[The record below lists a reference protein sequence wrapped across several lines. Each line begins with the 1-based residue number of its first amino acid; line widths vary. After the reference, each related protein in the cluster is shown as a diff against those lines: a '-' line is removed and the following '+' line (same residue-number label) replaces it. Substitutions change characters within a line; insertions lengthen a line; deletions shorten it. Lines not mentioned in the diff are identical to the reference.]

1 MVGRIVSSKA
11 IKQFSTL
18 MAMNESNRPAIWI
31 LGMVGWGSIT
41 LVQWNLITGI
51 ACGAAGFVAA
61 CLSIYSWVEKR
72 RRKARELRDHGTT
85 DHGPREKE
93 LKRKHHHRNWLV
105 LWLVMGVLLLWV
117 TALYAQPDENTVDGG
132 TAAGTAVQ
140 AAALSRAVT
149 NAWAVQVADDVRK
162 LVYDF
167 LSGFSWA
174 GLFAAYLGVKGLRNF
189 TPLGRSGGK
198 IGTLLRLINLEA
210 KALKQMSE
218 QTNKT
223 Q

>member
-1 MVGRIVSSKA
+1 M
-11 IKQFSTL
+11 T
-18 MAMNESNRPAIWI
+18 MNEPNRHAVWV
-31 LGMVGWGSIT
+31 LGMVGSIT
-41 LVQWNLITGI
+41 LSQWNTIVGI

-85 DHGPREKE
+85 DHGPRDH
-93 LKRKHHHRNWLV
+93 KRRHHRKT
-105 LWLVMGVLLLWV
+105 LLLFLVILGLMLTW
-117 TALYAQPDENTVDGG
+117 ALIAGAAEGQTTNTEGG
-132 TAAGTAVQ
+132 GLRIEDSWQ
-140 AAALSRAVT
+140 S
-149 NAWAVQVADDVRK
+149 AWAVQVADDVRK

-189 TPLGRSGGK
+189 TPLGRSAGK

-210 KALKQMSE
+210 NALKQMSE
-218 QTNKT
+218 QQTETKGKA
-223 Q
+223 QQ